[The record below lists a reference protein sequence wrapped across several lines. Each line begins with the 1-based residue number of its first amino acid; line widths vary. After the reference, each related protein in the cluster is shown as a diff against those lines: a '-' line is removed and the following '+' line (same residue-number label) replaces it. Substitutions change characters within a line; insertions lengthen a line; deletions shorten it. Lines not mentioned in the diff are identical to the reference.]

1 MRMVKNKSRY
11 VIHKYPKEH
20 YLTIFDRQDG
30 FFARIEE
37 NGYSEPLWSSK
48 GPELI
53 DISITNWCD
62 KGCSICY
69 KNSNTHA
76 HHMSLSKYEAIMVQ
90 AQKMNVLQVA
100 LGGGN
105 PNQHPDFSEIL
116 RITREKYGI
125 VPSYTT
131 NGRGLDRDILE
142 ASAKFCG
149 AVAVSAYEPY
159 EEIHNAIRLLSH
171 YGIKTNVHFIL
182 TSKSVLCAVE
192 WLKCPPSFL
201 EKINAIIFLNYKP
214 VGKYKDY
221 KLLLRNNKDTKC
233 FFNLAVSHKRK
244 FNVGFDSCLVS
255 GLAKFT
261 KTDSIFY
268 DFCDSGRFSMYISEE
283 LKMYPCSFMTDGYE
297 GIRIN
302 DDNILDT
309 WQNSKLF
316 NTMRNRKHDPTCSA
330 CLEFKICNGGC
341 PIFSEV
347 NICRA

>member
-1 MRMVKNKSRY
+1 MVSKNNLQY
-11 VIHKYPKEH
+11 VIHKHPREH
-20 YLTIFDRQDG
+20 YLTFFNRNTG
-30 FFARIEE
+30 FFARVERK
-37 NGYSEPLWSSK
+37 GFPEPFWSST
-48 GPELI
+48 GPELM
-53 DISITNWCD
+53 DISITNWCNRE
-62 KGCSICY
+62 CSICY
-69 KNSNTHA
+69 KNSNKFGK
-76 HHMSLSKYEAIMVQ
+76 HMSLSNYEKIMAQ

-116 RITREKYGI
+116 RVTREKYGI

-131 NGRGLDRDILE
+131 NGRGLDSNILE
-142 ASAKFCG
+142 ASAKYCG

-159 EEIHNAIRLLSH
+159 KEMTNAIKALMKHKIKVNIHFVLSSNS
-171 YGIKTNVHFIL
+171 IKNAID
-182 TSKSVLCAVE
+182 
-192 WLKCPPSFL
+192 WLESPLPFL

-221 KLLLRNNKDTKC
+221 KLLLHNNKDTKY
-233 FFNLAVSHKRK
+233 FFNLAVSHKHK

-302 DDNILDT
+302 ADNILDT

-316 NTMRNRKHDPTCSA
+316 NTMRNRKHDATCLA
-330 CLEFKICNGGC
+330 CLEFKMCNGGC

-347 NICRA
+347 NICQA